1 VDHVINLLEL
11 EFVKEPLNTK
21 TRRMK
26 LDYLGMFLDF
36 SIPGMVEIS
45 MKEYVKEIVSKAQG
59 DMKDLCQ
66 CRPEINCS
74 KLTQPGLHY

>member
-1 VDHVINLLEL
+1 LLEL

-21 TRRMK
+21 TRGMK

-59 DMKDLCQ
+59 DMDLCQ
-66 CRPEINCS
+66 CRLEIICS
-74 KLTQPGLHY
+74 KLTQPALHY